1 MDVLPLETEVG
12 DLLVA
17 PPPAPGKEKTKTKT
31 KLSLKLANPLSPQIS
46 G

>member
-1 MDVLPLETEVG
+1 MDVLLETEVG
-12 DLLVA
+12 DLLVVS
-17 PPPAPGKEKTKTKT
+17 PTPSPQ